1 MECLRV
7 ARALL
12 LSTIPL
18 TALAQTPQP
27 IRIET
32 ALPPFQFLQK
42 PGPYPVGLRAVNQYD
57 PSRKSPV
64 LAGDHFKPAESD
76 KGRPLQTLIWYPAL
90 PSGIKSVKVGDY
102 VALADTEIS
111 FDAPDQEHNKWRSRL
126 KSSFDVPLWAVRD
139 AKMAEG
145 HYPVLIYAPSDS
157 SIAWE
162 NADLCE
168 YLASHG
174 YVVLASRS
182 MGVSTRDM
190 TDDLAGIDSQA
201 LDISFLISYAAR
213 LSDTDSSK
221 VAVVSFSWGG
231 ISSLFAA
238 ARDPRIQVL
247 AEMDGSMRYY
257 PGLVASAGDIH
268 PEQLKMPLLFF
279 TANDMSYIEDLD
291 AYHGPPNERIG
302 RSVLNAWTHGDVTTV
317 NMVGMSHP
325 EFCSMF
331 QRMKNAETFAEDQ
344 VADYGR
350 EDANTSYS
358 WVALYMLQFLN
369 AYVEHDAPAMAFLGR
384 TSAEN
389 GVPRHIMEIRFN
401 PKSFAEIM
409 RSAARTGEESA
420 WKAFQSF
427 AANPMHC
434 YMTGEERTINRL
446 GYAFLQEKDP
456 SSAVVLFKLNTKA
469 YPDSANAWDSLG
481 DGYEA
486 TNNIQDARMA
496 YARSV
501 ELNPDNE
508 HAKGELVKLRKQRLR
523 YKRKLVLDL
532 VSLDI
537 VKVFLGSALS
547 NCRELLSH
555 PNQS

>member
-1 MECLRV
+1 MSLRV
-7 ARALL
+7 FQ
-12 LSTIPL
+12 TIFLVLGLAVMVHAQQVAFPL
-18 TALAQTPQP
+18 TTSAQTPQP
-27 IRIET
+27 IPIET

-42 PGPYPVGLRAVNQYD
+42 PGPYPVGLRVVNQHD

-64 LAGDHFKPAESD
+64 LAGDHSKPAESD

-90 PSGIKSVKVGDY
+90 PSGIKSMKVGDY

-111 FDAPDQEHNKWRSRL
+111 FGAPDQEHNKWRSRL

-174 YVVLASRS
+174 YVVLASPS
-182 MGVSTRDM
+182 MGVSMRDM

-201 LDISFLISYAAR
+201 LDISFLVTYAEK
-213 LSDTDSSK
+213 LPDTDSSRI
-221 VAVVSFSWGG
+221 AVVSFSWGG

-238 ARDPRIQVL
+238 SRDSRIQVL
-247 AEMDGSMRYY
+247 AEMDGSIRYY
-257 PGLVASAGDIH
+257 PGLVAKAGSIH
-268 PEQLKMPLLFF
+268 PEQLNVPLLFF
-279 TANDMSYIEDLD
+279 TSNRENFIEDIEHSD
-291 AYHGPPNERIG
+291 MDMTGHN
-302 RSVLNAWTHGDVTTV
+302 VLNEWTHADVMTV
-317 NMVGMSHP
+317 NMLGMSHP
-325 EFCSMF
+325 EFCSMCERF
-331 QRMKNAETFAEDQ
+331 KTPKDFAEEDQ

-350 EDANTSYS
+350 NDANTSYS
-358 WVALYMLQFLN
+358 WVALYTLQFLN
-369 AYVEHDAPAMAFLGR
+369 AYLKHDGAAKAFLAR
-384 TSAEN
+384 TPAEN
-389 GVPRHIMEIRFN
+389 DVPRHIMGIRFS
-401 PKSFAEIM
+401 PKSFAEIL
-409 RSAARTGEESA
+409 RSAARMGEESA

-427 AANPMHC
+427 TADPMHR
-434 YMTGEERTINRL
+434 YMIGEERTINRL

-486 TNNIQDARMA
+486 TNDIQDARMA

-501 ELNPDNE
+501 ELNPNNE
-508 HAKGELVKLRKQRLR
+508 HAKGELVKLRK
-523 YKRKLVLDL
+523 
-532 VSLDI
+532 
-537 VKVFLGSALS
+537 
-547 NCRELLSH
+547 
-555 PNQS
+555 